1 MGVAVNIISAVLKSV
16 VGDKIG
22 NELANELIGISID
35 EASEKGINKISD
47 FINGEKSKIERIL
60 SKENM
65 KSMSIPEE
73 SIDYV
78 VEEIKD
84 LFTRIN
90 ITDEVFRQCEYDS
103 TKLSV
108 FLWDEYCED
117 KGGYI
122 ECENSIKC
130 CLNKIAQ
137 ILIELLRESEGF
149 EKDFLIQISNSVDD
163 VRADEQEGFESL
175 TERFIKLEENIFK
188 LYNKIGISSGQEKK
202 RNYIQL
208 EANID
213 ELLQDKFDKL
223 FSSKIKNMD
232 SDIGENSI
240 RKMLY
245 EIIGLNLV
253 NSWGDSDE
261 YNFDFDNELN
271 EEDIDHTEL
280 TDDELSER
288 IYAGDW
294 LDPMRKFSG
303 LEGKILSIAD
313 DLDTIT
319 LIYLINKR
327 INQQTNEWW
336 FEPEFLEYSEDEPD
350 DGKVMRTYFADPSSE
365 GNPLITIS
373 FIDDKEIV
381 VVDVGFLGNDQVR
394 FSQKPMIIPLEQ
406 SSFEVNGEGQ
416 IQRFLADK
424 EKSIIIIDPEFH
436 VPIERKEI
444 YNEDKKVYETYI
456 ELQAGKKYF
465 AYQFNID
472 KKTGESVPC
481 FKASA
486 HMLGYNYYIGQYGLK
501 QNWLKAAEWLMQ
513 SDKPEDAYYLGV
525 IFMKDKLLYDV
536 SLAKKYLTKAMELE
550 IEMAQEL
557 LEQL

>member
-472 KKTGESVPC
+472 KKTGKSVPC

>member
-456 ELQAGKKYF
+456 ICN
-465 AYQFNID
+465 YQ
-472 KKTGESVPC
+472 
-481 FKASA
+481 
-486 HMLGYNYYIGQYGLK
+486 
-501 QNWLKAAEWLMQ
+501 
-513 SDKPEDAYYLGV
+513 
-525 IFMKDKLLYDV
+525 
-536 SLAKKYLTKAMELE
+536 
-550 IEMAQEL
+550 
-557 LEQL
+557 